1 MLEHL
6 ILYFVPKSLR
16 QIPEE
21 YRRARLMVTIGLT
34 LCVLSAVNAVQS
46 LLGQGPMAVVWLMCF
61 AIIAVITN
69 LFILRSTQ
77 SITISTN
84 LFTSVFLFVIV
95 ALGYFA
101 DGGQKGNTSRN
112 FLFIAP
118 LIAALIGGIRSAW
131 LYMWLSL
138 AVGIAFYVLNLN
150 GFEFPTMY
158 LSGDLLVRQ
167 QFISF
172 GMEIVLI
179 TVLAVQFIRAKDN
192 ALTMI
197 DTLRAE
203 GERKAQEDYHKL
215 EEVKAESE
223 RRATH
228 DLQRSEEQKQYL
240 ASSIENLL
248 QHIRR
253 VADGDLTVR
262 VPVQSQD
269 DIGKLAATLN
279 STIETIEQMLS
290 RVAESADRTV
300 LAAHEISSV
309 TAELN
314 NSAHE
319 QTSQAG
325 QVASAVEEMSATIEQ
340 TTQQTSLAAHE
351 ASLAN
356 DDAQSGNGAMK
367 TMVDNVRKVSEVVVS
382 SAQKISALGKSSE
395 QIGEIVSTIDEIAD
409 QTNLLAL
416 NAAIEAARA
425 GDQGRGFAV
434 VADEVRKLAERTQK
448 ATKEISAMIKI
459 IQHDTNEAVGAMET
473 GTRLV
478 QEGEQAITQSAE
490 AFRAILERTERVS
503 DVMAQLATASEEQA
517 ATSNTMAESVST
529 ITGVIEESARGVG
542 NISESAS
549 GLQAQ
554 AEELQQLI
562 RQFRIERQQARTPQ
576 ERQLRMQQR
585 HLLR

>member
-6 ILYFVPKSLR
+6 ILYFVPEPLR
-16 QIPEE
+16 HVPEE

-34 LCVLSAVNAVQS
+34 LCVLSVVNTVQNI
-46 LLGQGPMAVVWLMCF
+46 LGQGPMAVVWLMCF
-61 AIIAVITN
+61 AVVSVIIN
-69 LFILRSTQ
+69 LFILRFTKSLTV
-77 SITISTN
+77 STN

-101 DGGQKGNTSRN
+101 DSGQKGNTSRS

-118 LIAALIGGIRSAW
+118 LIAALIGGIRPAW
-131 LYMWLSL
+131 LFMWLSFG
-138 AVGIAFYVLNLN
+138 VGAIFYALNLS
-150 GFEFPTMY
+150 GFEFPPIQ
-158 LSGDLLVRQ
+158 LSGEMLVRQ

-172 GMEIVLI
+172 GMEIILI
-179 TVLAVQFIRAKDN
+179 TILAVQFIRAKDN
-192 ALTMI
+192 ALAMI

-223 RRATH
+223 RRAAY

-240 ASSIENLL
+240 ASSVENLL

-269 DIGKLAATLN
+269 DIGKLASTLN

-300 LAAHEISSV
+300 LAAHEISNV
-309 TAELN
+309 TTGLN
-314 NSAHE
+314 NSAH
-319 QTSQAG
+319 QQSSQAE

-367 TMVDNVRKVSEVVVS
+367 TMVENARKVSDVVVS

-425 GDQGRGFAV
+425 GEQGRGFAV

-459 IQHDTNEAVGAMET
+459 IQHDTSEAVGAMEA

-503 DVMAQLATASEEQA
+503 DVMAQLATASEQQA
-517 ATSNTMAESVST
+517 ATSNTMAKSVST

-562 RQFRIERQQARTPQ
+562 RQFRIERQQIRISQ
-576 ERQLRMQQR
+576 ERQLRAKQR
-585 HLLR
+585 HLLA

>member
-6 ILYFVPKSLR
+6 ILYFVPESLR
-16 QIPEE
+16 KIPEE

-34 LCVLSAVNAVQS
+34 LCVLSAVNAMQN

-61 AIIAVITN
+61 AIVSVITN

-77 SITISTN
+77 SITLSTN

-131 LYMWLSL
+131 LFMWLSF
-138 AVGIAFYVLNLN
+138 AVGLAFYVLNLN
-150 GFEFPTMY
+150 GFEFPVMH

-192 ALTMI
+192 ALAMI

-223 RRATH
+223 RRAIH

-300 LAAHEISSV
+300 LAAHEISNV
-309 TAELN
+309 TAGLN

-319 QTSQAG
+319 QSSQAG

-459 IQHDTNEAVGAMET
+459 IQHDTGEAVGAMET

-562 RQFRIERQQARTPQ
+562 RQFRIERRQIRTQQ
-576 ERQLRMQQR
+576 ERQLRAQQR
-585 HLLR
+585 HLLA